1 MKFTRM
7 HFEWFVDMCIELEFV
22 EFQVDALT
30 KMLHST
36 NPRFNEHRFR
46 TTLERKRQITQN

>member
-7 HFEWFVDMCIELEFV
+7 HFEWLVDMCIEMEV
-22 EFQVDALT
+22 VGFQVDALT

-46 TTLERKRQITQN
+46 TTLERKRIAKCE